1 MTSRHLSYLLIGL
14 LLLIQYPLWIG
25 KGGWLRVWELD
36 RQVQIQRADNQRLI
50 HRNAALEADVRDLQV
65 GTVSIE
71 ERARYELGMV
81 KATEVFVQVTEASD
95 ATAHEIRTVGLAYQS
110 ASQSSAPKR

>member
-1 MTSRHLSYLLIGL
+1 MTARHFSYLLIGL
-14 LLLIQYPLWIG
+14 LLLVQYPLWIG

-36 RQVQIQRADNQRLI
+36 RQLQIQRAENQRLVQ
-50 HRNAALEADVRDLQV
+50 RNAALEADVRDLQV

-81 KATEVFVQVTEASD
+81 KSGEMFVQITEASD
-95 ATAHEIRTVGLAYQS
+95 AKSHEIRTVGLAYQS
-110 ASQSSAPKR
+110 ASQSSAPK

>member
-1 MTSRHLSYLLIGL
+1 MNSKHLSQLLVAL
-14 LLLIQYPLWIG
+14 LVLVQYPLWIG

-36 RQVQIQRADNQRLI
+36 RQVQIQRAENQRLVQ
-50 HRNAALEADVRDLQV
+50 RNNALEADVRDLQV

-81 KATEVFVQVTEASD
+81 KAGEIFVQVTEASD
-95 ATAHEIRTVGLAYQS
+95 AKSQEIRTVGLAYQS

>member
-1 MTSRHLSYLLIGL
+1 MTSKYLSYLLIGL
-14 LLLIQYPLWIG
+14 LLSIQYPLWIG

-81 KATEVFVQVTEASD
+81 KASEVFVQVTETAD
-95 ATAHEIRTVGLAYQS
+95 ATVHEIRTVGLAYQS
-110 ASQSSAPKR
+110 AAHSSAPKR